1 MPEQQAPP
9 SRVLERAENL
19 IYLATAAVLVVAAA
33 GLLVVA
39 LVESAGIAAEGDF
52 VRALLQLLDRALLV
66 LMLAEVIYT
75 VRRIAQRKR
84 LELEPFFIVGI
95 IAAIRRILVI
105 TAESTAHLDLHDPAF
120 QAALAELGLLSVM
133 ILALAG
139 AMRLIP
145 DRQMSEKM

>member
-9 SRVLERAENL
+9 SRVLERAENM

-39 LVESAGIAAEGDF
+39 LVESAGIAADGDF